1 GAANAARLNAAV
13 SLQALTLPQGRF
25 DDIRLTAKSN
35 DLDLQ
40 KTSGSIATELSVFQS
55 TMTSAELDRAIK
67 APLKLLVPITL
78 SPEKIAFEG
87 ATLESASIG
96 GTGSGTYDLSSS
108 ALATNLRL
116 FVLPSILPPDIA
128 QRLEGTIG
136 IEAY

>member
-1 GAANAARLNAAV
+1 
-13 SLQALTLPQGRF
+13 
-25 DDIRLTAKSN
+25 
-35 DLDLQ
+35 
-40 KTSGSIATELSVFQS
+40 
-55 TMTSAELDRAIK
+55 
-67 APLKLLVPITL
+67 
-78 SPEKIAFEG
+78 AFEG

-136 IEAY
+136 IEAYLAHDGAGKTSVENLLIKSELLEANGSIELVGDQLTANLGGRVLDLKKITPEADGRIGFAVEATGPISAPDFKIDINS